1 MEAFFNQFLFLLEIS
16 TVLQIHLG
24 SSNLLAEI
32 QTFTSWGNLTT
43 AEEQSPEQVTK
54 GWACAMEAPR
64 SLFPFHCWF
73 FDVTNTTLMNLFS
86 WS

>member
-32 QTFTSWGNLTT
+32 QTFTS
-43 AEEQSPEQVTK
+43 
-54 GWACAMEAPR
+54 
-64 SLFPFHCWF
+64 
-73 FDVTNTTLMNLFS
+73 
-86 WS
+86 